1 MEKVSGQN
9 RGGVCAGSFNATELH
24 VCVPGAEL
32 RDEGLVGQGF
42 YLKVLLNSAVRVP
55 TYTPLAQFNK
65 LRFCLEPFPSQEGI
79 LLKIMALIRLT
90 ASSGLTGGLRNPL
103 TP

>member
-1 MEKVSGQN
+1 MIVQV
-9 RGGVCAGSFNATELH
+9 RFMQPELH
-24 VCVPGAEL
+24 ACRSGAEL

-65 LRFCLEPFPSQEGI
+65 LRFCLEPFPSLEGI
-79 LLKIMALIRLT
+79 T
-90 ASSGLTGGLRNPL
+90 
-103 TP
+103 